1 MEIHETRTARISLG
15 EDGIIR
21 KIFLTNAQE
30 TLKDALE
37 CEEIIKQLSAGQ
49 KKPMFADFTGLRS
62 MEPDAR
68 AYYTSNRP
76 SELLSACA
84 GVTKSKIGKV
94 ISNFFIGF
102 NRPPS
107 PVKLFNDEEEAIEWL
122 KKYV

>member
-1 MEIHETRTARISLG
+1 MQVHETRTARISLG

-21 KIFLTNAQE
+21 KVFINNAEE

-37 CEEIIKQLSAGQ
+37 SEEIIKKLSAGQ
-49 KKPMFADFTGLRS
+49 KRPMYADFTGLRS
-62 MEPDAR
+62 MDPEAR
-68 AYYTSNRP
+68 AYYTGERAGA
-76 SELLSACA
+76 LISACA
-84 GVTKSKIGKV
+84 GMTKSKIGKV

-107 PVKLFNDEEEAIEWL
+107 PVKLFTSEDEAIEWL